1 MNDDLLNILS
11 HSNKDIDNQK
21 LMDYL
26 SDKLSAEE
34 KHALEKAMIDSEMMN
49 DAMEGLDG
57 FKNKKDVPALV
68 EQLNI
73 NLKKQL
79 YKKKSKKEKRSIK
92 DLLWLYLTIIL
103 ILIIILIGFF
113 VIKYLDSE
121 KQTINFQQS
130 GKSSTEISKKNLP
143 ANYDGEYHQKENLF
157 KF

>member
-34 KHALEKAMIDSEMMN
+34 KHTLEKAMIDSEMMN

-57 FKNKKDVPALV
+57 FKNKKDVSALV

-79 YKKKSKKEKRSIK
+79 EKKKSNKEKRSIK
-92 DLLWLYLTIIL
+92 DLLWLYVTVIL
-103 ILIIILIGFF
+103 ILLIILIGFF
-113 VIKYLDSE
+113 VIKHLESE
-121 KQTINFQQS
+121 KQSINSSNPVNHPVYKQK
-130 GKSSTEISKKNLP
+130 KSPGISRGILS
-143 ANYDGEYHQKENLF
+143 ER
-157 KF
+157 KFS

>member
-34 KHALEKAMIDSEMMN
+34 KHTLEKAMIDSEMMN

-57 FKNKKDVPALV
+57 FKNKKDVSALV

-79 YKKKSKKEKRSIK
+79 EKKKSNKEKRSIK
-92 DLLWLYLTIIL
+92 DLLWLYVTVIL
-103 ILIIILIGFF
+103 ILLIILIGFF
-113 VIKYLDSE
+113 VIKHLESE
-121 KQTINFQQS
+121 KQSINSRQS
-130 GKSSTEISKKNLP
+130 GESSRVIKNPPALP
-143 ANYDGEYHQKENLF
+143 GEYYQK
-157 KF
+157 

>member
-34 KHALEKAMIDSEMMN
+34 KHTVEEAMIDSEMMN

-57 FKNKKDVPALV
+57 FKNKKEVSALV
-68 EQLNI
+68 EQLNT

-79 YKKKSKKEKRSIK
+79 EKKKSKKLKRNIK
-92 DLLWLYLTIIL
+92 DLPWLYLTIIL
-103 ILIIILIGFF
+103 ILIIILIGFL
-113 VIKYLDSE
+113 VIKKSLESE
-121 KQTINFQQS
+121 KH
-130 GKSSTEISKKNLP
+130 SSNLSHAKKTLVYLNK
-143 ANYDGEYHQKENLF
+143 NIIIKELF
-157 KF
+157 